1 MNANRITTKT
11 IAVIVAVVMLVA
23 CGAASAYAL
32 FTSEWFKTITGQISN
47 NGSVTTVEVS
57 SYADLYKY
65 AGGNADGSLFNNG
78 SATTTTAQRIVL
90 KFTKDITLEDN
101 LVVTAD
107 CHIDLN
113 GKTLYL
119 NGNYL
124 ALSHAYYGSTIV
136 KNGKI
141 VLDKYVEKTDDA
153 TTTELVLGKL
163 YFVTP
168 NAAASVEDVSFA
180 LRSGT
185 AKTAADCVVDLGANQ
200 AVLAYN
206 ALRIVT
212 NKLANGVDGLVNTP
226 DFDTLAAKTDTE
238 FAADT
243 LLYAKTCYADGD
255 NAEKHACVFAFAD
268 LDLPTHVLAYDGY
281 TVEYTSS
288 NTAVLTDFGKVTPSA
303 SGIGT
308 ANLTVTVKHDGTTV
322 GQTTLCVH
330 VVDVT
335 RSSQLVAC
343 GKSLVSA
350 YMQGFFV
357 TDEGY
362 VFKRSAQ
369 LPKQLGTDSNYATV
383 TYETYSSYADNVL
396 SNKVDGAINEITG
409 NDRYWM
415 FEPTSAVQ
423 YLQVTVTAGDVSQT
437 IVYAVK
443 ASDAGLVRTQASY
456 AQDFVV
462 ENYGGKISL
471 SRTGD
476 TTATTPDFTTKTLV
490 TPKTGNAHESIVSIL
505 YSLINDTNSLYT
517 LTGCG
522 SALTADSDNGLL
534 SVAEGKNPLN
544 YIQTVQLNCKFT
556 FDNGEVVE
564 IQIPIECT
572 SDQSQNINPFLVH
585 YNNYDQ
591 MFFTNTACYTTKT
604 FEMPFATG
612 DGANDY
618 IVCYD
623 MLSMAENTDGTMQQ
637 IWNTLKGIAVSL
649 YYNGQDHFLTAS
661 LGEWKDY
668 TNYVNALNAHLDEVD
683 GTSRNKAVKKILDYG
698 DSKWVFHVYTSQTN
712 GNTALPDYN
721 QNFEFVYNYRLVASS
736 GGNFTRYDDS
746 SDVPVGT
753 AFTLPG
759 ILIYNANTTTASDGI
774 ITDIN
779 MYTWMYETFGTDND
793 GYQSGKVVLTDWLK
807 QSIAVDVTSG
817 KGQTYLANASNLNGL
832 QYIVGATYVNL
843 SGMNLATDYEANLGY
858 ISQMAAVETLILQNC
873 KLSTVGNISA
883 SNPVDTVLAKL
894 TALKNITTLKLDN
907 KYNNTTN
914 ANTIHSFEFLTSIA
928 SLNRVYVS
936 NNLSTSTIAGVFYG
950 SQGLVNMAYFDE
962 LVGAGVTVY
971 NVNSGTEDVLFV
983 ETTGINDYKTLQGIE
998 YQTKLTGNQSIT
1010 TVYECFVGAT
1020 PTDFGLKTS
1029 YKVGTSTT
1037 PITVTNASISWSYEG
1052 TDPTKSTRFYVNYTF
1067 TLSGTTV
1074 TIQVGFDVVRV
1085 AATTTQ
1091 EAGI

>member
-1 MNANRITTKT
+1 MNANKIATKT

-23 CGAASAYAL
+23 CGAVSAYAF
-32 FTSEWFKTITGQISN
+32 FTSDLFKQLTGQI
-47 NGSVTTVEVS
+47 GGGGDVTTVEIG
-57 SYADLYKY
+57 SYAEFYKY
-65 AGGNADGSLFNNG
+65 ACGSADGGLFNDG
-78 SATTTTAQRIVL
+78 SQTTDKTKRIVFKL
-90 KFTKDITLEDN
+90 VNDITIEDN

-124 ALSHAYYGSTIV
+124 VLSHAYYGSTIV

-226 DFDTLAAKTDTE
+226 DFDTLAAKTDME

-243 LLYAKTCYADGD
+243 LLYAKACYADGD
-255 NAEKHACVFAFAD
+255 SAEKHACVFAFAD
-268 LDLPTHVLAYDGY
+268 LDLPTHILAYQGY
-281 TVEYTSS
+281 TVEYSS
-288 NTAVLTDFGKVTPSA
+288 DNAVLTDFGKITPSA

-308 ANLTVTVKHDGTTV
+308 ANLTVKVKHNGTIA
-322 GQTTLCVH
+322 GQTTLRVH
-330 VVDVT
+330 IVDVT
-335 RSSQLVAC
+335 SNSQLLAC
-343 GKSLVSA
+343 GKSLVNA
-350 YMQGFFV
+350 YMAGFYSQQES
-357 TDEGY
+357 TY
-362 VFKRSAQ
+362 LFKRSTQLPRKVGTAGHYAELAYKTFSDAQ
-369 LPKQLGTDSNYATV
+369 LTNEVTDTIK
-383 TYETYSSYADNVL
+383 TYDNHVML
-396 SNKVDGAINEITG
+396 
-409 NDRYWM
+409 
-415 FEPTSAVQ
+415 EPTSAVK
-423 YLQVTVTAGDVSQT
+423 YLQVTVTANGNSST
-437 IVYAVK
+437 LVYSVT

-462 ENYGGKISL
+462 ENYGGKIVL
-471 SRTGD
+471 SQTGD
-476 TTATTPDFTTKTLV
+476 LTAPIPDFTTKELLSPTN
-490 TPKTGNAHESIVSIL
+490 GNAHQSIQSIT
-505 YSLINDTNSLYT
+505 YSLINDTNGLYE
-517 LTGCG
+517 LLGCDQ
-522 SALTADSDNGLL
+522 ALTATSDNGTLK
-534 SVAEGKNPLN
+534 VADGKNPLN
-544 YIQTVQLNCKFT
+544 YIQTVQLNCKFV
-556 FDNGEVVE
+556 FEDGEVAE

-572 SDQSQNINPFLVH
+572 SDQSENINPFLVH

-612 DGANDY
+612 DGVNDY

-623 MLSMAENTDGTMQQ
+623 MLSMAENTDGTTQQ

-668 TNYVNALNAHLDEVD
+668 ANYVNALNAHLDEVD

-843 SGMNLATDYEANLGY
+843 SGMNLAADYEANLGY

-873 KLSTVGNISA
+873 KLSTVGGISA
-883 SNPVDTVLAKL
+883 NNPVDNILTKL
-894 TALKNITTLKLDN
+894 TELKSLTTLKLDN
-907 KYNNTTN
+907 KYNVTTN
-914 ANTIHSFEFLTSIA
+914 ANTIYSFEFLMDIPT
-928 SLNRVYVS
+928 LNRVYVS
-936 NNLSTSTIAGVFYG
+936 NNLNTSTVAGIFYG
-950 SQGLVNMAYFDE
+950 AEGLVNMAYFDE

-971 NVNSGTEDVLFV
+971 NVNAGSDVAFT

-998 YQTKLTGNQSIT
+998 YQSKLKDNQSIEIA
-1010 TVYECFVGAT
+1010 YASFIGAT
-1020 PTDFGLKTS
+1020 PTDFGLKKQYSVGNGS
-1029 YKVGTSTT
+1029 Y
-1037 PITVTNASISWSYEG
+1037 TVSNSSISWSYEG
-1052 TDPTKSTRFYVNYTF
+1052 TDPTTSTKFYVNYTF
-1067 TLSGTTV
+1067 TLAGTTV
-1074 TIQVGFDVVRV
+1074 TIRVGFDVVRV
-1085 AATTTQ
+1085 STASTR

>member
-1 MNANRITTKT
+1 
-11 IAVIVAVVMLVA
+11 ML
-23 CGAASAYAL
+23 
-32 FTSEWFKTITGQISN
+32 
-47 NGSVTTVEVS
+47 
-57 SYADLYKY
+57 
-65 AGGNADGSLFNNG
+65 
-78 SATTTTAQRIVL
+78 
-90 KFTKDITLEDN
+90 
-101 LVVTAD
+101 
-107 CHIDLN
+107 
-113 GKTLYL
+113 
-119 NGNYL
+119 
-124 ALSHAYYGSTIV
+124 
-136 KNGKI
+136 
-141 VLDKYVEKTDDA
+141 
-153 TTTELVLGKL
+153 
-163 YFVTP
+163 
-168 NAAASVEDVSFA
+168 
-180 LRSGT
+180 
-185 AKTAADCVVDLGANQ
+185 
-200 AVLAYN
+200 
-206 ALRIVT
+206 
-212 NKLANGVDGLVNTP
+212 GV
-226 DFDTLAAKTDTE
+226 
-238 FAADT
+238 
-243 LLYAKTCYADGD
+243 
-255 NAEKHACVFAFAD
+255 
-268 LDLPTHVLAYDGY
+268 
-281 TVEYTSS
+281 
-288 NTAVLTDFGKVTPSA
+288 
-303 SGIGT
+303 
-308 ANLTVTVKHDGTTV
+308 
-322 GQTTLCVH
+322 
-330 VVDVT
+330 
-335 RSSQLVAC
+335 
-343 GKSLVSA
+343 
-350 YMQGFFV
+350 
-357 TDEGY
+357 
-362 VFKRSAQ
+362 
-369 LPKQLGTDSNYATV
+369 
-383 TYETYSSYADNVL
+383 
-396 SNKVDGAINEITG
+396 
-409 NDRYWM
+409 
-415 FEPTSAVQ
+415 
-423 YLQVTVTAGDVSQT
+423 
-437 IVYAVK
+437 
-443 ASDAGLVRTQASY
+443 
-456 AQDFVV
+456 
-462 ENYGGKISL
+462 
-471 SRTGD
+471 
-476 TTATTPDFTTKTLV
+476 
-490 TPKTGNAHESIVSIL
+490 
-505 YSLINDTNSLYT
+505 
-517 LTGCG
+517 
-522 SALTADSDNGLL
+522 DSDN
-534 SVAEGKNPLN
+534 N
-544 YIQTVQLNCKFT
+544 
-556 FDNGEVVE
+556 VV
-564 IQIPIECT
+564 
-572 SDQSQNINPFLVH
+572 
-585 YNNYDQ
+585 
-591 MFFTNTACYTTKT
+591 
-604 FEMPFATG
+604 
-612 DGANDY
+612 
-618 IVCYD
+618 
-623 MLSMAENTDGTMQQ
+623 
-637 IWNTLKGIAVSL
+637 WNSLQGIAVSL
-649 YYNGQDHFLTAS
+649 YYNQTDHFLTATT
-661 LGEWKDY
+661 GGFKDY

-736 GGNFTRYDDS
+736 GGNFTRYDDF

-914 ANTIHSFEFLTSIA
+914 ANTIHSFGFLTSIA

-950 SQGLVNMAYFDE
+950 SQGLVNMEYFDE

-971 NVNSGTEDVLFV
+971 NVNAGSDVAFT

>member
-65 AGGNADGSLFNNG
+65 VGGKADGSLFNNG

-119 NGNYL
+119 DGNYL
-124 ALSHAYYGSTIV
+124 VLSHAYYGSTIV

-226 DFDTLAAKTDTE
+226 DFDTLATKTDTE

-243 LLYAKTCYADGD
+243 LLYAKACYADGD

-303 SGIGT
+303 DGIVT
-308 ANLTVTVKHDGTTV
+308 ANLTVKVKHNGTIV
-322 GQTTLCVH
+322 GQTTLSVH
-330 VVDVT
+330 IVDVT
-335 RSSQLVAC
+335 SNSQLLAC
-343 GKSLVSA
+343 GKSLVNA
-350 YMQGFFV
+350 YMAGFYSQQES
-357 TDEGY
+357 TY
-362 VFKRSAQ
+362 LFKRSAQ
-369 LPKQLGTDSNYATV
+369 LPRKVGTAGHYAELAYKTFSDGQLTNEVTDTIKTYDNYV
-383 TYETYSSYADNVL
+383 ML
-396 SNKVDGAINEITG
+396 
-409 NDRYWM
+409 
-415 FEPTSAVQ
+415 EPTSAVK
-423 YLQVTVTAGDVSQT
+423 YLQVTVTANGDSST
-437 IVYAVK
+437 LVYSVT

-476 TTATTPDFTTKTLV
+476 TTATTPDFTTKTLI

-612 DGANDY
+612 DGDSDY

-623 MLSMAENTDGTMQQ
+623 MLSMAENTDGTTQQ

-668 TNYVNALNAHLDEVD
+668 ANYVNALNAHLDEVD

-746 SDVPVGT
+746 SNVPVGT

-759 ILIYNANTTTASDGI
+759 ILIYNGNTTTASDGI

-843 SGMNLATDYEANLGY
+843 SGMNLAASSAVYEANLGY

-873 KLSTVGNISA
+873 KLSTVGGISA
-883 SNPVDTVLAKL
+883 NNPVDNVLTKL
-894 TALKNITTLKLDN
+894 TELKSLTTLKLDN
-907 KYNNTTN
+907 KYNVTTN
-914 ANTIHSFEFLTSIA
+914 ANTIYSFEFLTDIPT
-928 SLNRVYVS
+928 LNRVYVS
-936 NNLSTSTIAGVFYG
+936 NNLNTSTVAGIFYG
-950 SQGLVNMAYFDE
+950 AEGLVNMAYFGE
-962 LVGAGVTVY
+962 LVGEGVTVY
-971 NVNSGTEDVLFV
+971 NVNSGTKDVLFV

>member
-47 NGSVTTVEVS
+47 NGSVTTIEVS

-65 AGGNADGSLFNNG
+65 VGGNADGSLFNNG

-124 ALSHAYYGSTIV
+124 ALSHGYYGSTIV

-243 LLYAKTCYADGD
+243 LLYAKACYADGD

-288 NTAVLTDFGKVTPSA
+288 NTAVLTDFGKITPRA
-303 SGIGT
+303 DGIVT
-308 ANLTVTVKHDGTTV
+308 ANLTVKIKHDGTIV
-322 GQTTLCVH
+322 GQTTLSVH
-330 VVDVT
+330 IVDVT
-335 RSSQLVAC
+335 SNSQLLTC
-343 GKSLVSA
+343 GKSLVNA
-350 YMQGFFV
+350 YMAGFYSQQES
-357 TDEGY
+357 TY
-362 VFKRSAQ
+362 LFKRSAQ
-369 LPKQLGTDSNYATV
+369 LPRKVGTAGHYAELAYKTFSDEQLTNEVTDTIKTYDNYV
-383 TYETYSSYADNVL
+383 ML
-396 SNKVDGAINEITG
+396 
-409 NDRYWM
+409 
-415 FEPTSAVQ
+415 EPTSAVK
-423 YLQVTVTAGDVSQT
+423 YLQVTVTANGDSST
-437 IVYAVK
+437 LVYSVT

-476 TTATTPDFTTKTLV
+476 TTATTPDFTTKTLI

-612 DGANDY
+612 DGVNDY

-623 MLSMAENTDGTMQQ
+623 MLSMAENTDGTTQQ
-637 IWNTLKGIAVSL
+637 IWNTLQGIAVSL
-649 YYNGQDHFLTAS
+649 YYNQTDHFLTATT
-661 LGEWKDY
+661 GGFKDY

-759 ILIYNANTTTASDGI
+759 ILIYNGNTTTASDGI

-843 SGMNLATDYEANLGY
+843 SGMNLAASSAAYEANVGY

-873 KLSTVGNISA
+873 KLSTVGGISA
-883 SNPVDTVLAKL
+883 NNPVDNVLTKL
-894 TALKNITTLKLDN
+894 TELKSLTTLKLDN
-907 KYNNTTN
+907 KYNVTTN
-914 ANTIHSFEFLTSIA
+914 ANTIYSFEFLTDIPT
-928 SLNRVYVS
+928 LNRVYVS
-936 NNLSTSTIAGVFYG
+936 NNLNTSTVAGIFYG
-950 SQGLVNMAYFDE
+950 AEGLVNMAYFGE
-962 LVGAGVTVY
+962 LVGEGVTVY
-971 NVNSGTEDVLFV
+971 NVNSGGEDVLFV

-1010 TVYECFVGAT
+1010 IVYECFVGAT
-1020 PTDFGLKTS
+1020 PTDFGLKKQYS
-1029 YKVGTSTT
+1029 VGNGTY
-1037 PITVTNASISWSYEG
+1037 TVSNASISWSYEG
-1052 TDPTKSTRFYVNYTF
+1052 TDPTTSTKFYVNYTF
-1067 TLSGTTV
+1067 TLAGTTV
-1074 TIQVGFDVVRV
+1074 TIMVGFDVVRV
-1085 AATTTQ
+1085 STASTR
-1091 EAGI
+1091 EADI

>member
-1 MNANRITTKT
+1 ME
-11 IAVIVAVVMLVA
+11 
-23 CGAASAYAL
+23 Y
-32 FTSEWFKTITGQISN
+32 
-47 NGSVTTVEVS
+47 S
-57 SYADLYKY
+57 SD
-65 AGGNADGSLFNNG
+65 
-78 SATTTTAQRIVL
+78 
-90 KFTKDITLEDN
+90 
-101 LVVTAD
+101 
-107 CHIDLN
+107 
-113 GKTLYL
+113 
-119 NGNYL
+119 
-124 ALSHAYYGSTIV
+124 
-136 KNGKI
+136 
-141 VLDKYVEKTDDA
+141 
-153 TTTELVLGKL
+153 
-163 YFVTP
+163 
-168 NAAASVEDVSFA
+168 NAA
-180 LRSGT
+180 
-185 AKTAADCVVDLGANQ
+185 
-200 AVLAYN
+200 
-206 ALRIVT
+206 
-212 NKLANGVDGLVNTP
+212 
-226 DFDTLAAKTDTE
+226 
-238 FAADT
+238 
-243 LLYAKTCYADGD
+243 
-255 NAEKHACVFAFAD
+255 
-268 LDLPTHVLAYDGY
+268 
-281 TVEYTSS
+281 
-288 NTAVLTDFGKVTPSA
+288 LTDFGKITPSVD
-303 SGIGT
+303 GIVT
-308 ANLTVTVKHDGTTV
+308 ANLTIKVKHDGTIV
-322 GQTTLCVH
+322 GQTTLSVH
-330 VVDVT
+330 IVDVT
-335 RSSQLVAC
+335 SNSQLLAC
-343 GKSLVSA
+343 GKSLVNA
-350 YMQGFFV
+350 YMAGFYSQQES
-357 TDEGY
+357 TY
-362 VFKRSAQ
+362 LFKRSTQ
-369 LPKQLGTDSNYATV
+369 LPRKVGTTGHYAELAYKTFSDGQLTNEVTDTIKTYDNYV
-383 TYETYSSYADNVL
+383 ML
-396 SNKVDGAINEITG
+396 
-409 NDRYWM
+409 
-415 FEPTSAVQ
+415 EPTSAVK
-423 YLQVTVTAGDVSQT
+423 YLQVTVIANGNSSTL
-437 IVYAVK
+437 VYSVT

-471 SRTGD
+471 NRTGD
-476 TTATTPDFTTKTLV
+476 TTAITPDFTTKTLV

-572 SDQSQNINPFLVH
+572 SDQSENINPFLVH

-612 DGANDY
+612 DGDSDY

-623 MLSMAENTDGTMQQ
+623 MLGVDSDNNVV
-637 IWNTLKGIAVSL
+637 WNSLQGIAVSL
-649 YYNGQDHFLTAS
+649 YYNQTDHFLTATTGGFKEYAS
-661 LGEWKDY
+661 
-668 TNYVNALNAHLDEVD
+668 YVNALNAHLDEVD

-698 DSKWVFHVYTSQTN
+698 DSKWVFYVYTSATTDQA
-712 GNTALPDYN
+712 ALPDYN

-843 SGMNLATDYEANLGY
+843 SGMNLAASSAAYEANLGY

-894 TALKNITTLKLDN
+894 AALKNITTLKLDN

-950 SQGLVNMAYFDE
+950 SQGLVNMEYFDE

-1029 YKVGTSTT
+1029 YTVGTSTT

>member
-65 AGGNADGSLFNNG
+65 AGGNADGSLFNDG

-124 ALSHAYYGSTIV
+124 VLSHAYYGSTIV

-141 VLDKYVEKTDDA
+141 VLDKYVEKTDDNT

-168 NAAASVEDVSFA
+168 NAAASVEEVSFA

-243 LLYAKTCYADGD
+243 LLYAKACYANGNDET
-255 NAEKHACVFAFAD
+255 NHACVFAFAD

-369 LPKQLGTDSNYATV
+369 LPRKVGTAGHYAELAYKTFSDGQLTNEVTDTIKTYDNYV
-383 TYETYSSYADNVL
+383 ML
-396 SNKVDGAINEITG
+396 
-409 NDRYWM
+409 
-415 FEPTSAVQ
+415 EPTSAVK
-423 YLQVTVTAGDVSQT
+423 YLQVTVTANGNSST
-437 IVYAVK
+437 LVYSVT

-476 TTATTPDFTTKTLV
+476 TTATTPDFTTKTLI

-572 SDQSQNINPFLVH
+572 SDQSENINPFLVH

-612 DGANDY
+612 DGDSDY

-623 MLSMAENTDGTMQQ
+623 MLDVDSDNNVV
-637 IWNTLKGIAVSL
+637 WNSLQGIAVSL
-649 YYNGQDHFLTAS
+649 YYNQTDHFLTATTGGFKEYAS
-661 LGEWKDY
+661 
-668 TNYVNALNAHLDEVD
+668 YVNALNAHLDKVD

-721 QNFEFVYNYRLVASS
+721 QNFEFVYSYRLVASS

-746 SDVPVGT
+746 SNVPVGT

-759 ILIYNANTTTASDGI
+759 ILIYNGNTTTTSDGI
-774 ITDIN
+774 INDIN

-843 SGMNLATDYEANLGY
+843 SGMNLAASSAAYEANLGY

-907 KYNNTTN
+907 EYNNTTN

-950 SQGLVNMAYFDE
+950 SQGLVNMEYFDE

-971 NVNSGTEDVLFV
+971 NVNAGSDVAFT

>member
-124 ALSHAYYGSTIV
+124 VLSHAYYGSTIV

-226 DFDTLAAKTDTE
+226 DFDTIAAKTDTE

-243 LLYAKTCYADGD
+243 LLYAKACYADGD

-303 SGIGT
+303 SDIGT
-308 ANLTVTVKHDGTTV
+308 ANLTVKVKHNGTIV
-322 GQTTLCVH
+322 GQTTLSVH
-330 VVDVT
+330 IVDVT
-335 RSSQLVAC
+335 SNSQLLAC
-343 GKSLVSA
+343 GKSLVNA
-350 YMQGFFV
+350 YMAGFYSQQES
-357 TDEGY
+357 TY
-362 VFKRSAQ
+362 LFKRSTQ
-369 LPKQLGTDSNYATV
+369 LPRKVGTAGHYAELAYKTFSDGQLTNEVTDTIKTYDNYV
-383 TYETYSSYADNVL
+383 ML
-396 SNKVDGAINEITG
+396 
-409 NDRYWM
+409 
-415 FEPTSAVQ
+415 EPTSAVK
-423 YLQVTVTAGDVSQT
+423 YLQVTVTANGNSST
-437 IVYAVK
+437 LVYSVT

-471 SRTGD
+471 NRTGD
-476 TTATTPDFTTKTLV
+476 TTAITPDFTTKTLV

-572 SDQSQNINPFLVH
+572 SDQSENINPFLVH

-612 DGANDY
+612 DGVNDY

-623 MLSMAENTDGTMQQ
+623 MLSMTENTDGTTQQ
-637 IWNTLKGIAVSL
+637 IWNTLQGIAVSL
-649 YYNGQDHFLTAS
+649 YYNGQDHFLTATT
-661 LGEWKDY
+661 GGFKDY

-843 SGMNLATDYEANLGY
+843 SGMNLAADYEANLGY

-950 SQGLVNMAYFDE
+950 SQGLVNMEYFDE

-971 NVNSGTEDVLFV
+971 NVNSGGEDVLFV

-1029 YKVGTSTT
+1029 YTVGTSTT

-1091 EAGI
+1091 EAGQ

>member
-65 AGGNADGSLFNNG
+65 VGGNADGSLFNDG

-90 KFTKDITLEDN
+90 KFTKDITLEYN

-124 ALSHAYYGSTIV
+124 VLSHAYYGSTIV

-243 LLYAKTCYADGD
+243 LLYAKACYADGD

-308 ANLTVTVKHDGTTV
+308 ANLTITVKHDGTTV

-350 YMQGFFV
+350 YMQGFYSQQES
-357 TDEGY
+357 TY
-362 VFKRSAQ
+362 LFKRSTQ
-369 LPKQLGTDSNYATV
+369 LPRKVGTAGHYAELAYKTFSDGQLTNEVTDTIKTYDNYV
-383 TYETYSSYADNVL
+383 ML
-396 SNKVDGAINEITG
+396 
-409 NDRYWM
+409 
-415 FEPTSAVQ
+415 EPTSAVK
-423 YLQVTVTAGDVSQT
+423 YLQVTVTANGNSST
-437 IVYAVK
+437 LVYSVT

-476 TTATTPDFTTKTLV
+476 TTAITPDFTTKTLV

-556 FDNGEVVE
+556 FDNGEAVE

-572 SDQSQNINPFLVH
+572 SDQSENINPFLVH

-612 DGANDY
+612 DGDSDY

-623 MLSMAENTDGTMQQ
+623 MLGVDSDNNFV
-637 IWNTLKGIAVSL
+637 WNSLQGIAVSL
-649 YYNGQDHFLTAS
+649 YYNQTDHFLTATT
-661 LGEWKDY
+661 GGFKDY

-698 DSKWVFHVYTSQTN
+698 DSKWVFYVYTSATTDQA
-712 GNTALPDYN
+712 ALPDYN

-843 SGMNLATDYEANLGY
+843 SGMNLAASSAAYEANLGY

-971 NVNSGTEDVLFV
+971 NVNAGSDVAFT

-1020 PTDFGLKTS
+1020 HTDFGLKTS
-1029 YKVGTSTT
+1029 YTVGTSTT

-1091 EAGI
+1091 EAGQ

>member
-1 MNANRITTKT
+1 MNANKITTKT

-65 AGGNADGSLFNNG
+65 VGGNADGSLFNNG
-78 SATTTTAQRIVL
+78 SATTTMAQRIVL

-124 ALSHAYYGSTIV
+124 VLSHAYYGSTIV

-243 LLYAKTCYADGD
+243 LLYAKACYADGND
-255 NAEKHACVFAFAD
+255 ETNHACVFAFAD

-343 GKSLVSA
+343 GKSLVNA
-350 YMQGFFV
+350 YMAGFYSQHES
-357 TDEGY
+357 TY
-362 VFKRSAQ
+362 LFKRSTQ
-369 LPKQLGTDSNYATV
+369 LPRKVGTAGHYAELAYKTFSDGQLTNEVTDTIKTYDNYV
-383 TYETYSSYADNVL
+383 ML
-396 SNKVDGAINEITG
+396 
-409 NDRYWM
+409 
-415 FEPTSAVQ
+415 EPTSAVK
-423 YLQVTVTAGDVSQT
+423 YLQVTVTANGNSST
-437 IVYAVK
+437 LVYSVT

-522 SALTADSDNGLL
+522 SALTADSDNGML

-572 SDQSQNINPFLVH
+572 SDQSENINPFLVH

-612 DGANDY
+612 DGDSDY

-623 MLSMAENTDGTMQQ
+623 MLGVDSDNNVV
-637 IWNTLKGIAVSL
+637 WNSLQGIAVSL
-649 YYNGQDHFLTAS
+649 YYNQTDHFLTATT
-661 LGEWKDY
+661 GGFKDY

-843 SGMNLATDYEANLGY
+843 SSMNLAASSAAYEANLGY

-950 SQGLVNMAYFDE
+950 SQGLVNMEYFDE

-1029 YKVGTSTT
+1029 YMVRTSTT

-1067 TLSGTTV
+1067 MLSGTTV